1 MHRSHISVFVV
12 LVFLFSSLGSRAPK
26 NGTVFGQDSATTVRY
41 TEAREEGPRKNLRI
55 AVCLTGQLL
64 RLEILTKLRY
74 LIAHNSV
81 NLGHKIDLFVLLD
94 NDKLEAKQT
103 FWRHDYSNSPYR
115 NMTTRLLRKH
125 LEEQVK
131 LSISNLTAQSPNQN
145 RTRTPLHPTIRVNLS
160 PLTQSNY
167 TIRDGKVP
175 VGDKTGPNG
184 EGLPTVGDFEP
195 AADRFQNNMR
205 WLAGL
210 RDCVKW
216 VERSEYE
223 RKWFY
228 DVVIRL
234 RDDSYFLGPWSI
246 DAETYKGAFVTAA
259 VAPNFGVND
268 HNFAIDRRWADSVF
282 RGVIEDYYFNETLDM
297 YSWPNT
303 EHRIYKILTTKQV
316 PIRTV
321 GVCDHPVAHLRGR
334 INATHWRLHPTY
346 SQLMVLAC
354 GKDDGLKVKTMSDVT
369 SVSISVPPA
378 PLKKQP
384 TFWKNAMH
392 FFGMFHSPKNDIPS
406 SEEKQISSDVQN
418 ALRTSKE
425 IPYLN
430 TTNAVKSCCPLE
442 WISTLNSGSVPISL

>member
-1 MHRSHISVFVV
+1 MEKS
-12 LVFLFSSLGSRAPK
+12 
-26 NGTVFGQDSATTVRY
+26 D
-41 TEAREEGPRKNLRI
+41 EGPRKNLKI

-64 RLEILTKLRY
+64 RLEILSKVRY
-74 LIAHNSV
+74 LIAHNVV

-94 NDKLEAKQT
+94 NDKSAAKQT

-115 NMTTRLLRKH
+115 NMTTRSLRKH
-125 LEEQVK
+125 LEEEIK
-131 LSISNLTAQSPNQN
+131 LSISNLTSQNTDQN
-145 RTRTPLHPTIRVNLS
+145 RARTRFHPTVRVDLS
-160 PLTQSNY
+160 KLTQSNY

-205 WLAGL
+205 WLGGL
-210 RDCVKW
+210 RNCVKW
-216 VERSEYE
+216 VEKTEFE

-246 DAETYKGAFVTAA
+246 DATTYKGAFVTAA

-268 HNFAIDRRWADSVF
+268 HNFAIDRRWADGVF

-303 EHRIYKILTTKQV
+303 EHRIYKILTTKEV

-321 GVCDHPVAHLRGR
+321 SVCDHPVAHLRGR

-346 SQLMVLAC
+346 SQLMVRAC
-354 GKDDGLKVKTMSDVT
+354 EGDNGFKVETKPDVT
-369 SVSISVPPA
+369 SVPVPTTVTSVSVPTTVTVRAIPV
-378 PLKKQP
+378 KKQP
-384 TFWKNAMH
+384 SLWRNAAH
-392 FFGMFHSPKNDIPS
+392 FFGAFYPSKYDIPS
-406 SEEKQISSDVQN
+406 SVDREKASDVPDMSQVPEEFLPLN
-418 ALRTSKE
+418 AAEAT
-425 IPYLN
+425 
-430 TTNAVKSCCPLE
+430 KSCCSPE
-442 WISTLNSGSVPISL
+442 WVSTLQSGSVRISL